1 MQIKNLEYL
10 IALERA
16 GSINKAATSMFISQ
30 QGLSKVLRSMESEL
44 GASLIERSSSG
55 VRLTEEGKAL
65 LGHARSI
72 TCEYNAARVE
82 IERLKNQA
90 IGAECETPRGIE
102 LYVSPYVVLTLVN
115 RLFDV
120 ALPAMQ
126 ATFIEMSN
134 ERIAEALHKGDS
146 EHLFL
151 HDWVSET
158 SFDAQQADSG
168 AGEKTQRSSDV
179 VTEVLMTSDLGILV
193 RKDRKRPSIAREEV
207 LSLPLACFGGE
218 DYRKSIQSALR
229 VTSLPNV
236 KMSLSNPEALMKEL
250 TSGRNPTYA
259 VADWHSF
266 SANPAAKS
274 ALAFVRIEPAIT
286 LNVGFSYCADSPHAA
301 LFERCIAIWS
311 KHLS

>member
-16 GSINKAATSMFISQ
+16 GSINKAAASMFISQ

-55 VRLTEEGKAL
+55 VRLTEAGKAL

-72 TCEYNAARVE
+72 TREYDAALKE
-82 IERLKNQA
+82 IEHLKSWEANA
-90 IGAECETPRGIE
+90 GKAPRSIE
-102 LYVSPYVVLTLVN
+102 LCVSPYVVLTLAD
-115 RLFDV
+115 RLSDV

-126 ATFIEMSN
+126 ATFLEMGN
-134 ERIAEALHKGDS
+134 EHVAKALGAGDS

-158 SFDAQQADSG
+158 SLDPQRADAG
-168 AGEKTQRSSDV
+168 TGEKTQRPGDV

-207 LSLPLACFGGE
+207 PSLPLVCFGGE
-218 DYRKSIQSALR
+218 DYHKSIQSALR

-250 TSGRNPTYA
+250 TSGRNPACA
-259 VADWHSF
+259 VADRHSF
-266 SANPAAKS
+266 SANPAAKG
-274 ALAFVRIEPAIT
+274 ALAFVPIEPAIT
-286 LNVGFSYCADSPHAA
+286 LNVGFSYRADSPHAA
-301 LFERCIAIWS
+301 LFERCIAIWR
-311 KHLS
+311 KHLP